1 MSGQRITNPDEDQ
14 LQPMDPIDE
23 DQTRS
28 TGALS
33 AVDPSNAEFQ
43 LDQMALDTICR
54 VVSVEMLSTIATK
67 DTSVEAWESIT
78 TMCIGDE
85 RIGKASTQKV
95 RPEYEMLM
103 TMRASRILPYGWLE
117 S

>member
-1 MSGQRITNPDEDQ
+1 MA
-14 LQPMDPIDE
+14 PIDE

-33 AVDPSNAEFQ
+33 AVDPSDAEFQ

-67 DTSVEAWESIT
+67 DV
-78 TMCIGDE
+78 GGGV
-85 RIGKASTQKV
+85 GKYHDNV
-95 RPEYEMLM
+95 YR
-103 TMRASRILPYGWLE
+103 
-117 S
+117 